1 MMMMKTI
8 VTTVKVRVMVKV
20 IVTKINFKMIL
31 MISDNG
37 DNESDAGDDMMM
49 MMMMMMMMT
58 VKMTMMMLL
67 MMIMMTTMMLM
78 MIMTMMMTVMMMMMM
93 LMMMTMMMMMTM
105 IRRRR
110 RDRMKNTNINIAVC
124 IYNSCSIHVRLFSY
138 TCFAPVFIRRSCL
151 ISRMIN
157 FRSFAVHLK
166 MTKGKERKMI

>member
-78 MIMTMMMTVMMMMMM
+78 MIMTMMMTVMMMMM
-93 LMMMTMMMMMTM
+93 LMMMKMMMMMTM
-105 IRRRR
+105 IRRWR

-166 MTKGKERKMI
+166 MTKAMICQGK

>member
-78 MIMTMMMTVMMMMMM
+78 MIMTMMMTVMMMMM
-93 LMMMTMMMMMTM
+93 LMMMKMMMMMTM
-105 IRRRR
+105 IRRWR

-124 IYNSCSIHVRLFSY
+124 IYNSSSIHVRLFSY

-166 MTKGKERKMI
+166 MTKAMICQGK

>member
-78 MIMTMMMTVMMMMMM
+78 MIMTMMMTVMMMMM
-93 LMMMTMMMMMTM
+93 LMMMKMMMMMTM
-105 IRRRR
+105 IRRWR

-166 MTKGKERKMI
+166 MTKAMTCQGK

>member
-1 MMMMKTI
+1 
-8 VTTVKVRVMVKV
+8 MVKV
-20 IVTKINFKMIL
+20 IVMKIKMIV

-37 DNESDAGDDMMM
+37 DNESDAGDDMMV

-58 VKMTMMMLL
+58 
-67 MMIMMTTMMLM
+67 
-78 MIMTMMMTVMMMMMM
+78 
-93 LMMMTMMMMMTM
+93 MTM

-110 RDRMKNTNINIAVC
+110 GRRYRMKNTNIDIVVC
-124 IYNSCSIHVRLFSY
+124 IYNSCGIHVLLSSY

-166 MTKGKERKMI
+166 MTKAMTCQGK

>member
-78 MIMTMMMTVMMMMMM
+78 MIMTMMMTVMMMMM
-93 LMMMTMMMMMTM
+93 LMMMKMMMMMTM

-166 MTKGKERKMI
+166 MTKAMICQGK

>member
-1 MMMMKTI
+1 
-8 VTTVKVRVMVKV
+8 MVKV

-78 MIMTMMMTVMMMMMM
+78 MIMTMMMTVMMMMM
-93 LMMMTMMMMMTM
+93 LMMMKMMMMMTM
-105 IRRRR
+105 IRRWR

-166 MTKGKERKMI
+166 MTKAMICQGK

>member
-1 MMMMKTI
+1 
-8 VTTVKVRVMVKV
+8 MVKV

-78 MIMTMMMTVMMMMMM
+78 MIMTMMMTVMMMMM
-93 LMMMTMMMMMTM
+93 LMMMKMMMMMTM
-105 IRRRR
+105 IRRWR

>member
-78 MIMTMMMTVMMMMMM
+78 MIMTMMMTVMMMMM
-93 LMMMTMMMMMTM
+93 LMMMKMMMMMTM
-105 IRRRR
+105 IRRWR